1 MYCDPILWKNVRDSV
16 LVKGMSIRKAA
27 CKFGIDRKTIA
38 KVLLHKLPPP
48 RKKRSI
54 IRPVIGAHEAT
65 IKRMVK
71 ERSRNGYG
79 FTPRT
84 KDIFNHISKA
94 ETYCGSYSAVR
105 DYVSLLKNGPEP
117 SKMPAKAWD
126 YLGDVLFTSGHE
138 EAPRFLK
145 TLSHG
150 RQPILSET
158 KVMRFVRKAMYYREK
173 NFPPRYVPSSKDR
186 AKEWLHS
193 IAAGAISERDIAL
206 YVGDYEN
213 LGDLLQIVSSGNR
226 IKRNRALTIL
236 GNKAGFSNR
245 SIANVLKI
253 DRKSCAKY
261 IALHKAFGADGLLQ
275 SKPSAN
281 RKYDNPALK
290 DAVFALIHEPPSNHD
305 INRTTWRMEDFR
317 DVLARSGHSACP
329 AVLRRILKD
338 AGYRWL
344 KAKVV
349 LTSQDPEYSTKLK
362 SIQDI
367 LSNLTR
373 NDVFFSIDEFGPF
386 AVKMKGGRSL
396 VGPSEVPIVPQWQ
409 KSKGC
414 LILTAALELSSN
426 QVTHFYSKKK
436 NTTEMIKLMDILVKE
451 YADRNRIFLSWDAAS
466 WHISKMLH
474 SHIECHNNERHSNG
488 LPQVITAPLPS
499 GAQFLNVIESV
510 FSGMARAIIH
520 NSNYGSADDAKAA
533 IDRYFSER
541 NAKFMRNPKRAGKK
555 IWGHERELP
564 VFSESSNCKDPLYR

>member
-1 MYCDPILWKNVRDSV
+1 M
-16 LVKGMSIRKAA
+16 
-27 CKFGIDRKTIA
+27 
-38 KVLLHKLPPP
+38 
-48 RKKRSI
+48 
-54 IRPVIGAHEAT
+54 
-65 IKRMVK
+65 
-71 ERSRNGYG
+71 
-79 FTPRT
+79 
-84 KDIFNHISKA
+84 
-94 ETYCGSYSAVR
+94 
-105 DYVSLLKNGPEP
+105 
-117 SKMPAKAWD
+117 
-126 YLGDVLFTSGHE
+126 
-138 EAPRFLK
+138 
-145 TLSHG
+145 
-150 RQPILSET
+150 
-158 KVMRFVRKAMYYREK
+158 
-173 NFPPRYVPSSKDR
+173 
-186 AKEWLHS
+186 
-193 IAAGAISERDIAL
+193 
-206 YVGDYEN
+206 
-213 LGDLLQIVSSGNR
+213 QIVSSGNR

-396 VGPSEVPIVPQWQ
+396 VGPSEVPIVPHWQ

-426 QVTHFYSKKK
+426 QVTHFYSKKR
-436 NTTEMIKLMDILVKE
+436 T
-451 YADRNRIFLSWDAAS
+451 
-466 WHISKMLH
+466 
-474 SHIECHNNERHSNG
+474 
-488 LPQVITAPLPS
+488 PQ
-499 GAQFLNVIESV
+499 
-510 FSGMARAIIH
+510 R
-520 NSNYGSADDAKAA
+520 
-533 IDRYFSER
+533 
-541 NAKFMRNPKRAGKK
+541 
-555 IWGHERELP
+555 
-564 VFSESSNCKDPLYR
+564 